1 MQNDIKLNEYVKQ
14 LGEDISEIEFFSRLL
29 ENMIVY
35 NSNSEPA
42 DSAKMLVILSKAV
55 NSAKKK
61 INNLSTYFE
70 FGKKDVLK

>member
-61 INNLSTYFE
+61 INNLSTYVE

>member
-1 MQNDIKLNEYVKQ
+1 MRLN
-14 LGEDISEIEFFSRLL
+14 FSHGFL

-61 INNLSTYFE
+61 INNLSTYVE